1 MTVRYFFVEALETG
15 TWLSSIWPAV
25 RAALRRQSGAAATLF
40 FIDGEPRTLALV
52 RRMVAGHG
60 LRVERLA
67 FDAAQ
72 IFDEEGILVWQR
84 LYYRDMREALD
95 CAVRQPAFRAFLADE
110 KASGGLKA
118 YVRKQALPGVTLFA
132 GSGLWRAMYLVQIA
146 LWQARRDGVA
156 DERVTLFLN
165 RCPWIAAIGEYA
177 RAYGGLNVVA
187 VGRGFRPKDTLL
199 RLMGRD
205 ALLLWGKVRRLIS
218 PPEKVSCRETAPPC
232 LALQYYGHFN
242 LEQPQRYSDFFFWQQ
257 SDFPGDRLLALFNI
271 PKDPLDTEKWAALSA
286 HGMRGLAL
294 RHDAAACPEAAVH
307 AETALMANLGGAAKV
322 LAGALRSLEAG
333 WLDRQRLAFHS
344 QKDYWKRL
352 FARYNV
358 KVFVTWFKYNGD
370 HCVIGEALRELGGAL
385 AVYQRSYEGNPTVQT
400 ALLADV
406 YFGFSCNGAAVEAGA
421 GSAIDCYVTT
431 GYLGD
436 HRFPLV
442 REEAGKV
449 RRMLQQNGARRIAAY
464 FDEGSFPDARW
475 GVDARRLQAHYA
487 FLLEKLLGEH
497 DFGLVLKPK
506 VPATLAQRLG
516 PLGKLLERAVATGRC
531 YVYTEGVL
539 QGSAPPA
546 QAALSAD
553 LAIHG
558 SLASGTAAVEAA
570 LAGVPTVLLDDDG
583 WTMSPLYRLGVGRVV
598 FKEWDALWYTWN
610 ESRAHPGAVPG
621 FADWSPILDEIDPF
635 RDGRA
640 AERMGTF
647 LKWMV
652 EGFSAGQSRREV
664 LAQAAERY
672 RRAWG
677 EDKIATV
684 RPAAPL
690 AAGFGQGRHHEARI

>member
-1 MTVRYFFVEALETG
+1 MRYFFVEALETG
-15 TWLSSIWPAV
+15 TWLSAVWPAV
-25 RAALRRQSGAAATLF
+25 RAALRRQPGAAATLF
-40 FIDGEPRTLALV
+40 FIDARPRALALA
-52 RRMVAGHG
+52 RRMAAGRG
-60 LRVERLA
+60 LRIERLA

-72 IFDEEGILVWQR
+72 IFDEEGVLVWQR
-84 LYYRDMREALD
+84 LYYRDMRETLD
-95 CAVRQPAFRAFLADE
+95 CAVRQPAFGAFLADAT
-110 KASGGLKA
+110 ASGGLKA

-132 GSGLWRAMYLVQIA
+132 GSGLWRAMYLVQVA

-177 RAYGGLNVVA
+177 CAYGGLTVVA
-187 VGRGFRPKDTLL
+187 VGSGFRPRDTLL
-199 RLMGRD
+199 RLLGRD
-205 ALLLWGKVRRLIS
+205 ALLLREKARRLFA
-218 PPEKVSCRETAPPC
+218 PPEKVSRRETPPLC

-271 PKDPLDTEKWAALSA
+271 PKDPLDAEKLAALSRQ
-286 HGMRGLAL
+286 GMRGLAL
-294 RHDAAACPEAAVH
+294 RHDAAACPGAAVH
-307 AETALMANLGGAAKV
+307 AETAFLSNLGGAAKV
-322 LAGALRSLEAG
+322 LAGALRPLEAG
-333 WLDRQRLAFHS
+333 WLDGQRLAFRS

-352 FARYNV
+352 FERQNV
-358 KVFVTWFKYNGD
+358 KVFATWFKYNGD
-370 HCVIGEALRELGGAL
+370 HCAIGEALRELGGAL

-442 REEAGKV
+442 QEEAAQV
-449 RRMLQQNGARRIAAY
+449 RRRLQQHGARRIAAF

-487 FLLEKLLGEH
+487 FLIEKLLGES

-506 VPATLAQRLG
+506 VPSTLVKRLG
-516 PLGKLLERAVATGRC
+516 PVGELLGRAVATGRC
-531 YVYTEGVL
+531 HVYEEGVL

-558 SLASGTAAVEAA
+558 SVASGTAAVEAA

-583 WTMSPLYRLGVGRVV
+583 WKTSPLYKLGKGRVV
-598 FKEWDALWYTWN
+598 FDDWEALWHTWKEN
-610 ESRAHPGAVPG
+610 RTRPGAVPG

-647 LKWMV
+647 LKWMI
-652 EGFSAGQSRREV
+652 EGFSAGQSREAV
-664 LAQAAERY
+664 LARAADRY
-672 RRAWG
+672 RRTWG

-684 RPAAPL
+684 RPASRETAR
-690 AAGFGQGRHHEARI
+690 AVQGIHHEAHI

>member
-1 MTVRYFFVEALETG
+1 MLYFFVEALG
-15 TWLSSIWPAV
+15 TVSWLSAVWPAI
-25 RAALRRQSGAAATLF
+25 RDALRRNPVTAGKIF
-40 FIDGEPRTLALV
+40 YIDGEPRALALA

-60 LRVERLA
+60 LSIEHLA

-72 IFDEEGILVWQR
+72 IFDEEGVLVWQR

-95 CAVRQPAFRAFLADE
+95 CVVRQPTFRAFLEDE
-110 KASGGLKA
+110 KASDGLKA

-132 GSGLWRAMYLVQIA
+132 GSGLWRAMYLVQVA

-177 RAYGGLNVVA
+177 RLYGELTVVA

-205 ALLLWGKVRRLIS
+205 ALLFRERARRLFAL
-218 PPEKVSCRETAPPC
+218 PEKVSRRETVPPC

-257 SDFPGDRLLALFNI
+257 SDFPADRLLALFNI
-271 PKDPLDTEKWAALSA
+271 PKDPLDAEKLAALSR
-286 HGMRGLAL
+286 HGLRGLAL
-294 RHDAAACPEAAVH
+294 RPDAAACADAAVH
-307 AETALMANLGGAAKV
+307 AETAFLSNLGGAVKV
-322 LAGALRSLEAG
+322 LAGALRPIEPG
-333 WLDRQRLAFHS
+333 WLDGQRLAFRS
-344 QKDYWKRL
+344 QKNHWKRL
-352 FARYNV
+352 FERENV

-370 HCVIGEALRELGGAL
+370 HCAIGEALRELGGAL

-406 YFGFSCNGAAVEAGA
+406 YFGFSCNGAAVEAAA

-436 HRFPLV
+436 HRFLLV
-442 REEAGKV
+442 REEAAQV
-449 RRMLQQNGARRIAAY
+449 RRRLQQHGARRIAAF

-475 GVDARRLQAHYA
+475 GVDARRLQGHYA
-487 FLLEKLLGEH
+487 FLLEKLLRES

-506 VPATLAQRLG
+506 VPSTLVKRLG
-516 PLGKLLERAVATGRC
+516 PVGELLGRAVATGRC
-531 YVYTEGVL
+531 HVYDEGVL

-558 SLASGTAAVEAA
+558 SVASGTAAVEAA
-570 LAGVPTVLLDDDG
+570 LAGVPTVLIDDDG
-583 WTMSPLYRLGVGRVV
+583 WKTSPLYKLGTGRVV
-598 FKEWDALWYTWN
+598 FDDWEALWHTWQEN
-610 ESRAHPGAVPG
+610 RTSPGAVPG

-647 LKWMV
+647 LKWMI
-652 EGFSAGQSRREV
+652 EGFSAGQSREAV
-664 LAQAAERY
+664 IAQAAERY

-684 RPAAPL
+684 RP
-690 AAGFGQGRHHEARI
+690 EAREAERAERSIHDETRI